1 MEYIVLGSD
10 GQEYGPVDHDTLC
23 KWIEHGRISKDSKI
37 RNALVKKWNIAGDM
51 DSLKSAFSANES
63 LQGQESMLG
72 QKVLKSFL
80 GSHKEAK
87 NGKQEKNTAFVHKYK
102 PKPAGVL
109 TRIFASLTDAILIS
123 IYGIILFFI
132 MAWMTNTWVKVDSNI
147 GSTLTN
153 LENQAKEQAEVIQST
168 DTKETKM
175 TEKDVEKQSKKL
187 DKSDEL
193 SSSEEAVDYE
203 TKETK
208 ASFPQKGQFSG
219 TYYFF
224 LFIFILSIALYYG
237 IGLGI
242 YAQTLGMWYWGILI
256 VKGYKDE
263 ALPLRAFAYAVLS
276 FIFAPITPFVVLINP
291 IHRSIQGYLT
301 GTRLVC
307 LQAKSD
313 GL

>member
-51 DSLKSAFSANES
+51 DSLKGAFSANES

-87 NGKQEKNTAFVHKYK
+87 SGQKTENTAFVHKYK

-109 TRIFASLTDAILIS
+109 TRIYAFLTDATLIT
-123 IYGIILFFI
+123 IYGVVLFFI
-132 MAWMTNTWVKVDSNI
+132 MAWMTNTWVKVDNNVAETL
-147 GSTLTN
+147 STLTK
-153 LENQAKEQAEVIQST
+153 QAKEQAEVIKST
-168 DTKETKM
+168 DNKEKKM
-175 TEKDVEKQSKKL
+175 TEQEVEKQAKEL
-187 DKSDEL
+187 DKPAA
-193 SSSEEAVDYE
+193 SSSTEEAVDYE
-203 TKETK
+203 TTETK
-208 ASFPQKGQFSG
+208 ASFPPKGQFSG
-219 TYYFF
+219 TYHFF
-224 LFIFILSIALYYG
+224 LFIFILSVTLYYG

-256 VKGYKDE
+256 VKGYKEE
-263 ALPLRAFAYAVLS
+263 ALPLRAFAFAVLS
-276 FIFAPITPFVVLINP
+276 FVFAPITPFVVLINP

-313 GL
+313 GV

>member
-37 RNALVKKWNIAGDM
+37 RNSLVKKWNIAGDI
-51 DSLKSAFSANES
+51 DSLKDAFSANDS
-63 LQGQESMLG
+63 LKEGEVALG
-72 QKVLKSFL
+72 HKVLNSFL

-87 NGKQEKNTAFVHKYK
+87 NGKEAQSTAFVHKYK
-102 PKPAGVL
+102 PKPAGPL
-109 TRIFASLTDAILIS
+109 IRIYAFLTDAALIVT
-123 IYGIILFFI
+123 YGIILFFI
-132 MAWMTNTWVKVDSNI
+132 MAWMSNTWVKVDNNV
-147 GSTLTN
+147 GKTLSN
-153 LENQAKEQAEVIQST
+153 LENQAKEQAEVIQSS
-168 DTKETKM
+168 DKKEKKM
-175 TEKDVEKQSKKL
+175 TEQDVEKQAT
-187 DKSDEL
+187 EL
-193 SSSEEAVDYE
+193 NKPKVSPSTEDAVDYE
-203 TKETK
+203 TKETEVP
-208 ASFPQKGQFSG
+208 FPLPGHFKG

-224 LFIFILSIALYYG
+224 VFIFIVSVTLYYG

-242 YAQTLGMWYWGILI
+242 YAQTLGMWYWGVLI

-276 FIFAPITPFVVLINP
+276 FVFAPITPFVVLINP

-307 LQAKSD
+307 LKAQSD

>member
-10 GQEYGPVDHDTLC
+10 GQEYGPVDFDTLC
-23 KWIEHGRISKDSKI
+23 KWIEHGRISKDTKI
-37 RNALVKKWNIAGDM
+37 RNALMKKWNVAGEM
-51 DSLKSAFSANES
+51 DSLKSAFATNET
-63 LQGQESMLG
+63 LQEQETMLG
-72 QKVLKSFL
+72 KKVLNSFL

-87 NGKQEKNTAFVHKYK
+87 DGKESKSTAFVHKYK

-109 TRIFASLTDAILIS
+109 TRIYAFITDAVLIS

-132 MAWMTNTWVKVDSNI
+132 MAWMSGTWVKVDNNVVK
-147 GSTLTN
+147 TLTAM
-153 LENQAKEQAEVIQST
+153 EEQAKEQAEVIKST
-168 DTKETKM
+168 DNDEKKVADKD
-175 TEKDVEKQSKKL
+175 TEKQVKKL
-187 DKSDEL
+187 DKSEVA
-193 SSSEEAVDYE
+193 SSNEEAADYE
-203 TKETK
+203 TTETE
-208 ASFPQKGQFSG
+208 ATFPLPGHFKG

-224 LFIFILSIALYYG
+224 VFIFILSVTLYYG

-242 YAQTLGMWYWGILI
+242 FAQTLGMWYWGILI
-256 VKGYKDE
+256 VKGHKDE

-307 LQAKSD
+307 VQAQAD
-313 GL
+313 GT

>member
-10 GQEYGPVDHDTLC
+10 GKEYGPVDHDTLC
-23 KWIEHGRISKDSKI
+23 KWIEHGRISKDSKV
-37 RNALVKKWNIAGDM
+37 RNSLVKKWNIAGEM

-63 LQGQESMLG
+63 LQEQEAVLG
-72 QKVLKSFL
+72 QKVLNSFL

-87 NGKQEKNTAFVHKYK
+87 EGKHTESTAFVHKYK
-102 PKPAGVL
+102 PKPPNVL
-109 TRIFASLTDAILIS
+109 IRIYAFLTDAALIA
-123 IYGIILFFI
+123 IYGVLLFFI
-132 MAWMTNTWVKVDSNI
+132 MAWMTGTWVKVDNNV
-147 GSTLTN
+147 GATLSTL
-153 LENQAKEQAEVIQST
+153 EHQAKEQAEVIEST
-168 DTKETKM
+168 DKKEKKM
-175 TEKDVEKQSKKL
+175 TEKDVEKQ
-187 DKSDEL
+187 DKEINKAKEPSTTETP
-193 SSSEEAVDYE
+193 VDYE
-203 TKETK
+203 TKETES
-208 ASFPQKGQFSG
+208 SFPLAGQFRG

-224 LFIFILSIALYYG
+224 AFIFILSVTLYYG

-276 FIFAPITPFVVLINP
+276 FVFAPTTPFVVLINP